1 MSAFDFFITLDGNCL
16 NGFEGLCGIA
26 RLRCD
31 PDADHWEQEVHF
43 FEGLAGGHATQVN
56 PTGTLGFLGNLSQ
69 TLLFYDPRTLQEVR
83 RLSTLRFCAPD
94 VIYSSQTHVVWL
106 SETSFITVLGD
117 SFWRFDMDD
126 LENPE
131 RLGKHRVKLP
141 HALKLSPSGRYLG
154 YGSMD
159 HDHKGYARELGIF
172 DLEDNTARVVELP
185 ATCWHI
191 ASHPTKDFF
200 YGPSQQVA
208 PQGSE
213 FGEYTLAHF
222 KNYVFE
228 VDAESATVTRHAAIA
243 KELPAAFTSDVAV
256 TPDHVFYNACAGG
269 TLVQVDLETFK
280 RVRFIDERPSF
291 LQTLPHL
298 RSGVSN
304 LVEAFSRANVLGNS
318 HLLLKALRATR
329 FSLLDGSLG
338 VQVSPDR
345 RFVLTAH
352 RGLNEVIVYRHP
364 EMTVHKRIRFPSIR
378 GFFPEHIGPLSDQ
391 RLGFHHTT
399 ISTASVNA

>member
-1 MSAFDFFITLDGNCL
+1 MSAFDFFITLDGNNL

-31 PDADHWEQEVHF
+31 PDADRWDKEVHF

-56 PTGTLGFLGNLSQ
+56 PTGTLAFLGNLSQ
-69 TLLFYDPRTLQEVR
+69 TLLFYDPRTLREVR

-126 LENPE
+126 LENPV
-131 RLGKHRVKLP
+131 RLGEHRVKLP
-141 HALKLSPSGRYLG
+141 HALKLSPSRRYIG

-172 DLEDNTARVVELP
+172 DLSSNEARVVELP

-191 ASHPTKDFF
+191 APHPTKDYF

-208 PQGSE
+208 PQGHE

-222 KNYVFE
+222 KNYV
-228 VDAESATVTRHAAIA
+228 SSRTTSTR
-243 KELPAAFTSDVAV
+243 S
-256 TPDHVFYNACAGG
+256 
-269 TLVQVDLETFK
+269 TLK
-280 RVRFIDERPSF
+280 RP
-291 LQTLPHL
+291 P
-298 RSGVSN
+298 
-304 LVEAFSRANVLGNS
+304 SRATPPS
-318 HLLLKALRATR
+318 PRSCPQR
-329 FSLLDGSLG
+329 SL
-338 VQVSPDR
+338 P
-345 RFVLTAH
+345 
-352 RGLNEVIVYRHP
+352 
-364 EMTVHKRIRFPSIR
+364 M
-378 GFFPEHIGPLSDQ
+378 
-391 RLGFHHTT
+391 
-399 ISTASVNA
+399 